1 MSDDASQPNAPG
13 KRLEDVIALTVLRQI
28 ERDECAL
35 RNVIID
41 FDSGV
46 SPGEARAKLEKLVK
60 TAIAT
65 GDRSEQRVASRQD
78 DLNHF
83 VHARLQGI
91 VIRKLVEL

>member
-1 MSDDASQPNAPG
+1 MSDEASQPNAPG
-13 KRLEDVIALTVLRQI
+13 KRLEDVIALTILRQI

-60 TAIAT
+60 RQSRPATA
-65 GDRSEQRVASRQD
+65 VNNVSR
-78 DLNHF
+78 
-83 VHARLQGI
+83 RG
-91 VIRKLVEL
+91 RTT